1 MIKTNLNWTVK
12 NLKAMHDSKETLSF
26 NHPIQRIS
34 GQWDNEQQSL
44 LIHSLLANYPVPSVY
59 IHKMESIEV
68 DGKGKHPYSYSVLDG
83 KQRMTT
89 VFSYINGEFAL
100 SEDVPD
106 VIIEGA
112 SYEIAGKY
120 FADLADDV
128 QQEVLRFRFNIT
140 CFEDVTDEEIEEIF
154 FRLNNSTPL
163 TKAQKS
169 KPLMG
174 VENSVFVNELLTKR
188 FFTEKCSFS
197 KMQLRK
203 SDDMCTLLQA
213 MLLLDNKYRGYQFD
227 TISQDEVMKYSQY
240 IKNNYPSECKERVK
254 KIIGFLD
261 NAFYMKD
268 KNLKKINIPI
278 IFLMA
283 DLALEKSISNFHFR
297 MWYNDFFDKHK
308 EEYNQFCSSGS
319 IKKEKT
325 LGRISVMSKY
335 FEEYFRQDAEENKDA
350 EPAEIEQEKLATEE
364 MVGNEVST
372 ESVIESEVSEESDNE
387 ADAESHITAES
398 TEDGSENEQSV
409 LPEQDTANEPESSPV
424 EQTADD
430 PTETECLENTE
441 SIDTTTSDTTG
452 TGSIKTEELEN
463 AESTS
468 FEANVSESSEVE
480 NSESNDSTISEMQED
495 TNSIDSNDIVESE
508 TQEDIGSVDYSK
520 TDSTKSKSEIITGTD
535 DSPEPEQF
543 SESSNITS
551 EAEQENSETAIQLL
565 NESENDSSTSESVVE
580 ISDAENS
587 ESPDVQDTQNIGNKS
602 KNKQMGPN

>member
-59 IHKMESIEV
+59 IHKLESVEV
-68 DGKGKHPYSYSVLDG
+68 DGKGKHSYSYSVLDG

-100 SEDVPD
+100 GEDVPD

-128 QQEVLRFRFNIT
+128 RQEILRFRFNIT

-174 VENSVFVNELLTKR
+174 VENSVFVNELLAKR

-213 MLLLDNKYRGYQFD
+213 MLLLDNKYRNYQFD

-240 IKNNYPSECKERVK
+240 IKSNYPAECKERIT
-254 KIIGFLD
+254 KIVGFLD

-283 DLALEKSISNFHFR
+283 DMALEKSISNFHFR
-297 MWYNDFFDKHK
+297 MWYNDFFNKHK

-325 LGRISVMSKY
+325 LGRIAIMSKY
-335 FEEYFRQDAEENKDA
+335 FEEYFRKDGNEDA
-350 EPAEIEQEKLATEE
+350 EPAEINQAENATEE
-364 MVGNEVST
+364 MVENEIRTEVSTEMAAEESETVPELESTEAIDTDICDALGNEVSETTEQKRTNPTDNVLNTPEPSKQETDCSDTDNTEAENGIVEEADNFSEPQKVTEIRDVSSETELNTKIFDESESEDIEPETST
-372 ESVIESEVSEESDNE
+372 ESSD
-387 ADAESHITAES
+387 DTS
-398 TEDGSENEQSV
+398 TSDFG
-409 LPEQDTANEPESSPV
+409 DDESSDV
-424 EQTADD
+424 QD
-430 PTETECLENTE
+430 
-441 SIDTTTSDTTG
+441 I
-452 TGSIKTEELEN
+452 EE
-463 AESTS
+463 
-468 FEANVSESSEVE
+468 
-480 NSESNDSTISEMQED
+480 
-495 TNSIDSNDIVESE
+495 
-508 TQEDIGSVDYSK
+508 
-520 TDSTKSKSEIITGTD
+520 
-535 DSPEPEQF
+535 
-543 SESSNITS
+543 
-551 EAEQENSETAIQLL
+551 
-565 NESENDSSTSESVVE
+565 DSST
-580 ISDAENS
+580 
-587 ESPDVQDTQNIGNKS
+587 
-602 KNKQMGPN
+602 KNVSYSRRRKALKGKRKRASIKQMYAM